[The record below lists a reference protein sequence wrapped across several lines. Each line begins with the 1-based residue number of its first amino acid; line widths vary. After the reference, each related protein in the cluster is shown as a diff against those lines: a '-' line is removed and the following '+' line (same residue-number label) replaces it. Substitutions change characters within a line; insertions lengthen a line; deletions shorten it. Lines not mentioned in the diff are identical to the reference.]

1 MNRRYPLENRHALVT
16 GGGTGLGYAIAESM
30 IDAGARVTIAG
41 RREDVLAR
49 ATEALGTSAGYMV
62 ADVADL
68 EAIEGLVARVEAI
81 APIDILVN
89 NAGRHQRKPAL
100 ETSDTEFAEVVG
112 VNLSGGFALTRE
124 VARGMVSRAHGSI
137 LFITSMAALFGIPGV
152 SAYTASKTALA
163 GLVRQLAVEFSPHRV
178 RVNAIA
184 PGFIETDMNRG
195 IFRSDPARLERIL
208 ERTPLG
214 RLGEPRDVAEAAV
227 YLASDAAAFVTGAS
241 LPVDGGTS
249 IGF

>member
-1 MNRRYPLENRHALVT
+1 MNRRYPLESRHALIT
-16 GGGTGLGYAIAESM
+16 GGGTGLGFAIADAM

-49 ATEALGTSAGYMV
+49 AAEALGASAGYVV

-68 EAIEGLVARVEAI
+68 GAIEDLAAQVESI

-89 NAGRHQRKPAL
+89 NAGRHQRKPVL
-100 ETSDTEFAEVVG
+100 ETSDEEFAEVVG
-112 VNLSGGFALTRE
+112 LNLSGGFALTRE
-124 VARGMVSRAHGSI
+124 VARGMVDRAYGSI

-163 GLVRQLAVEFSPHRV
+163 GLVRQLAVEFSPHRL

-184 PGFIETDMNRG
+184 PGFIETDMNRD
-195 IFRSDPARLERIL
+195 IFRSDPARLKRIL